1 MPSGPRPDDAVGT
14 DVWRPHHHPTII
26 PYRQAS
32 VRPPGALRTC
42 TVSQPDFRVITLR
55 TKDTNQ
61 LIGQIDDA
69 DLKFLVDE
77 LEEESLEDTD
87 YYISPDTID
96 MLEDDGAPAS
106 LVSLLRTAL
115 GTADGLDIKWSRE

>member
-1 MPSGPRPDDAVGT
+1 VIRASYYACAVDPALDLPD
-14 DVWRPHHHPTII
+14 
-26 PYRQAS
+26 
-32 VRPPGALRTC
+32 ALRARN
-42 TVSQPDFRVITLR
+42 VPQPDFRVITLR

-115 GTADGLDIKWSRE
+115 GTSDGLDITWSRE